1 MSTVFPVAAA
11 LIQVVSL
18 IERFPMS
25 SKLKQN
31 KTVKINSEKK
41 DSGVGRGKMT
51 EAQRKKNRRFMIL
64 SIAAIITGLFM
75 SISQSLNNEYAAAY
89 AWQETARKEVSV
101 LKTAAEDLLASEK
114 AEAILESDAV
124 KSLKDAAERI
134 SDDAGMA
141 ELNTAVLD
149 IKEAVSLLPDAAEK
163 GKTDLTSEI
172 RAVSEA
178 AEKAESSLEAA
189 NVQAKAFNE
198 KREMFYNKPFALTM
212 GLSEIETF

>member
-1 MSTVFPVAAA
+1 
-11 LIQVVSL
+11 
-18 IERFPMS
+18 MS

-101 LKTAAEDLLASEK
+101 LKTAAEDFLASKK

-178 AEKAESSLEAA
+178 AEKAESNLEAA

-198 KREMFYNKPFALTM
+198 KRERVYNKPFALTM
-212 GLSEIETF
+212 GLPEIETF

>member
-1 MSTVFPVAAA
+1 
-11 LIQVVSL
+11 
-18 IERFPMS
+18 MS

-189 NVQAKAFNE
+189 NVQAKAVNE

>member
-1 MSTVFPVAAA
+1 
-11 LIQVVSL
+11 
-18 IERFPMS
+18 MS

-31 KTVKINSEKK
+31 KTVKTNSEKK
-41 DSGVGRGKMT
+41 DSGVGRGRMS

-64 SIAAIITGLFM
+64 SIAAIIAGLCM

-101 LKTAAEDLLASEK
+101 LKTAAENLLASEK

-149 IKEAVSLLPDAAEK
+149 IKEAVSRLPDAAEK

>member
-1 MSTVFPVAAA
+1 
-11 LIQVVSL
+11 
-18 IERFPMS
+18 MS

-31 KTVKINSEKK
+31 KTVKTNSEKK
-41 DSGVGRGKMT
+41 DSGGGRGRMS

-64 SIAAIITGLFM
+64 SIAAIIAGLCM

-101 LKTAAEDLLASEK
+101 LKTAAEDFLASKK

-124 KSLKDAAERI
+124 KSLKDSAERI

-149 IKEAVSLLPDAAEK
+149 IKEAVSRLPDAAEK

-178 AEKAESSLEAA
+178 AEKAESNLEAA
-189 NVQAKAFNE
+189 NVQATAFNE
-198 KREMFYNKPFALTM
+198 KRGRVYNKPFALTM
-212 GLSEIETF
+212 GLPEIETF

>member
-1 MSTVFPVAAA
+1 
-11 LIQVVSL
+11 
-18 IERFPMS
+18 MS

-41 DSGVGRGKMT
+41 DSGDGRGKMT

-101 LKTAAEDLLASEK
+101 LKTTAEDLLASEK

>member
-1 MSTVFPVAAA
+1 
-11 LIQVVSL
+11 
-18 IERFPMS
+18 MS

-149 IKEAVSLLPDAAEK
+149 IREAVSLLPDAAEK

>member
-1 MSTVFPVAAA
+1 
-11 LIQVVSL
+11 
-18 IERFPMS
+18 MS

-31 KTVKINSEKK
+31 KTVKINSEIK

>member
-1 MSTVFPVAAA
+1 
-11 LIQVVSL
+11 
-18 IERFPMS
+18 MS

-101 LKTAAEDLLASEK
+101 LKTAAENLLASEK

-198 KREMFYNKPFALTM
+198 KREMFYYKPFALTM

>member
-1 MSTVFPVAAA
+1 
-11 LIQVVSL
+11 
-18 IERFPMS
+18 MS

-114 AEAILESDAV
+114 EEEILESDAV

>member
-1 MSTVFPVAAA
+1 
-11 LIQVVSL
+11 
-18 IERFPMS
+18 MS

-31 KTVKINSEKK
+31 KSVKVNSEKK

-101 LKTAAEDLLASEK
+101 LKTAAEDFLASKK

-149 IKEAVSLLPDAAEK
+149 IKEAVS
-163 GKTDLTSEI
+163 
-172 RAVSEA
+172 RV
-178 AEKAESSLEAA
+178 
-189 NVQAKAFNE
+189 
-198 KREMFYNKPFALTM
+198 
-212 GLSEIETF
+212 

>member
-1 MSTVFPVAAA
+1 
-11 LIQVVSL
+11 
-18 IERFPMS
+18 MS

-75 SISQSLNNEYAAAY
+75 SISQSLNDEYAAAY

-101 LKTAAEDLLASEK
+101 LKTAAENLLASEK

>member
-1 MSTVFPVAAA
+1 
-11 LIQVVSL
+11 
-18 IERFPMS
+18 MS
-25 SKLKQN
+25 SKLTRK
-31 KTVKINSEKK
+31 KTERPISGGKGSGGGRVRLSE
-41 DSGVGRGKMT
+41 D
-51 EAQRKKNRRFMIL
+51 QRKKNRRLLIL
-64 SIAAIITGLFM
+64 SIAAVIAGLLM
-75 SISQSLNNEYAAAY
+75 SISQSLNNEYAAVCAF
-89 AWQETARKEVSV
+89 QEKARTEAAA

>member
-1 MSTVFPVAAA
+1 
-11 LIQVVSL
+11 
-18 IERFPMS
+18 MS

-101 LKTAAEDLLASEK
+101 LKTTAGDLLASEK

>member
-1 MSTVFPVAAA
+1 
-11 LIQVVSL
+11 
-18 IERFPMS
+18 MS

-149 IKEAVSLLPDAAEK
+149 LKEAVSLLPDAAEK

>member
-1 MSTVFPVAAA
+1 
-11 LIQVVSL
+11 
-18 IERFPMS
+18 MS

>member
-1 MSTVFPVAAA
+1 
-11 LIQVVSL
+11 
-18 IERFPMS
+18 MS

-51 EAQRKKNRRFMIL
+51 EEQRKKNRRFMIL

-114 AEAILESDAV
+114 EEEILESDAV

>member
-1 MSTVFPVAAA
+1 
-11 LIQVVSL
+11 
-18 IERFPMS
+18 MS

-101 LKTAAEDLLASEK
+101 LKTAAEDFLASKK

>member
-1 MSTVFPVAAA
+1 
-11 LIQVVSL
+11 
-18 IERFPMS
+18 MS

-189 NVQAKAFNE
+189 NVQAKAYKK

>member
-1 MSTVFPVAAA
+1 
-11 LIQVVSL
+11 
-18 IERFPMS
+18 MS
-25 SKLKQN
+25 SKLTRK
-31 KTVKINSEKK
+31 KTEKPISGGKGSGGGRVRMSE
-41 DSGVGRGKMT
+41 D
-51 EAQRKKNRRFMIL
+51 QRKKNRRLLIL
-64 SIAAIITGLFM
+64 SIAAVIAGLLM
-75 SISQSLNNEYAAAY
+75 SISQSLNNEYAAVCAF
-89 AWQETARKEVSV
+89 QEKARTEAAA

-178 AEKAESSLEAA
+178 AEKAESNLEAA

>member
-1 MSTVFPVAAA
+1 
-11 LIQVVSL
+11 
-18 IERFPMS
+18 MS

-31 KTVKINSEKK
+31 KTVKTNSEKK
-41 DSGVGRGKMT
+41 DSGGGRGRMS

-64 SIAAIITGLFM
+64 SIAAIIAGLCM

-101 LKTAAEDLLASEK
+101 LKTAAEDFLASK
-114 AEAILESDAV
+114 KTEAILESDAV

-198 KREMFYNKPFALTM
+198 KREMFYYKPFALTM

>member
-1 MSTVFPVAAA
+1 
-11 LIQVVSL
+11 
-18 IERFPMS
+18 MS

-31 KTVKINSEKK
+31 KTVKTNSEKK
-41 DSGVGRGKMT
+41 DSGVGRGRMS

-64 SIAAIITGLFM
+64 SIAAIIAGLCM

-101 LKTAAEDLLASEK
+101 LKTTAEDLLASEK

-149 IKEAVSLLPDAAEK
+149 IKEAVSRLPDAAEK

-198 KREMFYNKPFALTM
+198 KREMFYYKPFALTM

>member
-1 MSTVFPVAAA
+1 
-11 LIQVVSL
+11 
-18 IERFPMS
+18 MS

-31 KTVKINSEKK
+31 KTVKTNSEKK
-41 DSGVGRGKMT
+41 DSGVGRGRMS

-64 SIAAIITGLFM
+64 SIAAIIAGLCM

-101 LKTAAEDLLASEK
+101 LKTAAENLLASEK

-149 IKEAVSLLPDAAEK
+149 IKEAVSRLPDAAEK

-198 KREMFYNKPFALTM
+198 KREMFYYKPFALTM

>member
-1 MSTVFPVAAA
+1 
-11 LIQVVSL
+11 
-18 IERFPMS
+18 MS

-101 LKTAAEDLLASEK
+101 LKTTAEDLLASEK

-198 KREMFYNKPFALTM
+198 KREMFYYKPFALTM

>member
-1 MSTVFPVAAA
+1 
-11 LIQVVSL
+11 
-18 IERFPMS
+18 MS

-31 KTVKINSEKK
+31 KTVKTNSEKK
-41 DSGVGRGKMT
+41 DSGGGRGRMS

-64 SIAAIITGLFM
+64 SIAAIIAGLCM

-101 LKTAAEDLLASEK
+101 LKTAAEDFLASKK

>member
-1 MSTVFPVAAA
+1 
-11 LIQVVSL
+11 
-18 IERFPMS
+18 MS

-101 LKTAAEDLLASEK
+101 LKTAAEDFLASKK
-114 AEAILESDAV
+114 AEAILESDAM

>member
-1 MSTVFPVAAA
+1 
-11 LIQVVSL
+11 
-18 IERFPMS
+18 MS

-31 KTVKINSEKK
+31 KTVKTNSEKK
-41 DSGVGRGKMT
+41 DSGGGRGRMS

-64 SIAAIITGLFM
+64 SIAAIIAGLCM

-101 LKTAAEDLLASEK
+101 LKTAAEDFLASKK
-114 AEAILESDAV
+114 AEAILESDAM

>member
-1 MSTVFPVAAA
+1 
-11 LIQVVSL
+11 
-18 IERFPMS
+18 MS

-198 KREMFYNKPFALTM
+198 KREMFYYKPFALTM

>member
-1 MSTVFPVAAA
+1 
-11 LIQVVSL
+11 
-18 IERFPMS
+18 
-25 SKLKQN
+25 
-31 KTVKINSEKK
+31 
-41 DSGVGRGKMT
+41 
-51 EAQRKKNRRFMIL
+51 
-64 SIAAIITGLFM
+64 
-75 SISQSLNNEYAAAY
+75 
-89 AWQETARKEVSV
+89 
-101 LKTAAEDLLASEK
+101 
-114 AEAILESDAV
+114 
-124 KSLKDAAERI
+124 
-134 SDDAGMA
+134 MA

-149 IKEAVSLLPDAAEK
+149 IKEAVSRLPDAAEK

>member
-1 MSTVFPVAAA
+1 
-11 LIQVVSL
+11 
-18 IERFPMS
+18 MS

-101 LKTAAEDLLASEK
+101 LKTAAEDLLASKK
-114 AEAILESDAV
+114 AEAIADSGAM
-124 KSLKDAAERI
+124 KSLKEAAERI
-134 SDDAGMA
+134 TDDAGIP
-141 ELNTAVLD
+141 EIHTAVGE
-149 IKEAVSLLPDAAEK
+149 ISTAVSLLPEEAKK
-163 GKTDLTSEI
+163 GGTDLTSEI
-172 RAVSEA
+172 KAVSEA
-178 AEKAESSLEAA
+178 VEKTETALTVA
-189 NVQAKAFNE
+189 NEGAKAFNQ
-198 KREMFYNKPFALTM
+198 KRRKIYNKVMADTM
-212 GLSEIETF
+212 KIPETEVF

>member
-1 MSTVFPVAAA
+1 MSTLFPVAAA

-64 SIAAIITGLFM
+64 SIAAIIAGLCM

-149 IKEAVSLLPDAAEK
+149 IKEAVSRLPDAAEK

>member
-1 MSTVFPVAAA
+1 
-11 LIQVVSL
+11 
-18 IERFPMS
+18 MS

-101 LKTAAEDLLASEK
+101 LKTAAENLLASEK

>member
-1 MSTVFPVAAA
+1 
-11 LIQVVSL
+11 
-18 IERFPMS
+18 MS

-64 SIAAIITGLFM
+64 SIAAIIAGLCM

-149 IKEAVSLLPDAAEK
+149 IKEAVSRLPDAAEK

>member
-1 MSTVFPVAAA
+1 
-11 LIQVVSL
+11 
-18 IERFPMS
+18 MS

-31 KTVKINSEKK
+31 KTVKTNSEKK
-41 DSGVGRGKMT
+41 DSGGGRGRMS

-64 SIAAIITGLFM
+64 SIAAIIAGLCM

-101 LKTAAEDLLASEK
+101 LKTAAEEFLASKK
-114 AEAILESDAV
+114 AEAILESDAM

>member
-1 MSTVFPVAAA
+1 
-11 LIQVVSL
+11 
-18 IERFPMS
+18 MS

-101 LKTAAEDLLASEK
+101 LKTAAENLLASEK

-149 IKEAVSLLPDAAEK
+149 IKEAVSRLPDAAEK